1 MISAVILIWIS
12 LIALELRVTRRNI
25 NNWAT
30 GYGSMAAT
38 LERNSKAPMR
48 YRVLAAWT
56 VGRLPLRYWP
66 GGYMSLKY
74 LLMGAAL
81 FIAYPLLGLAGVAV
95 LAVLTASTFEYDY
108 WDCYA
113 ELAAVGLILYGEP
126 WAVLTGAVLWG
137 LSKETVFLA
146 PALALFAGGLH
157 CGLIGLAGPLMFLL
171 AMVIQ
176 GKAKL
181 YCKRW
186 TARVYNAADLRIA
199 WAVKDS
205 GMLLSLTWMIAAV
218 LVALFGKLAHP
229 FAGTAWLGLGWFV
242 AGWTLARARET
253 RVFLPAALWI
263 ASGVT

>member
-1 MISAVILIWIS
+1 MESAVVLIWIS
-12 LIALELRVTRRNI
+12 LIALELRVTRRNV
-25 NNWAT
+25 NSWAT

-38 LERNSKAPMR
+38 LERNSNAPMR

-56 VGRLPLRYWP
+56 VARLPLRYWP
-66 GGYMSLKY
+66 GAYMTLKY
-74 LLMGAAL
+74 GLMGAAL

-95 LAVLTASTFEYDY
+95 LAVLMASTFEFDY

-126 WAVLTGAVLWG
+126 WAVLAGAVLWG

-146 PALALFAGGLH
+146 PLLALFAGGLH

-171 AMVIQ
+171 VMVIQ
-176 GKAKL
+176 GRAKL

-186 TARVYNAADLRIA
+186 TLRAYNAADLRIA
-199 WAVKDS
+199 WARKDG
-205 GMLLSLTWMIAAV
+205 GMMLSIAWTVAAV
-218 LVALFGKLAHP
+218 VVAIFGKLAQP
-229 FAGTAWLGLGWFV
+229 FAATAWLGLGWFV
-242 AGWTLARARET
+242 AGWTLARGRET
-253 RVFLPAALWI
+253 RIFLPAALWI